1 MLKGGMRQT
10 VWPMTTLE
18 PAFALVLLALAFA
31 FAPRAEAAPDAL
43 APPSGRARPD
53 APPPGLDPGSV
64 PAQPS
69 AEATEGAPASPTVAR
84 EAETAAAAAAGAGV
98 APTTPTR
105 PRLTCAI
112 GVGTSLDH
120 SGTSD
125 GRTVPIPAFEFSV
138 GAGDGAFGFEANLMS
153 TQASGRYRK
162 VTNGVD
168 DIGVDRAAVD
178 LVLAVRPAWLLA
190 RPPVRDGAV
199 APSAAGRSYLGRIW
213 RSFTIDLGG
222 VAERVAPGVQAA
234 YRFGGLVAG
243 HLDILPL
250 TPADQPSALAVRIGA
265 RRVLAPR
272 KLVST
277 TETADTTL
285 DAFVGLAAVF

>member
-1 MLKGGMRQT
+1 
-10 VWPMTTLE
+10 
-18 PAFALVLLALAFA
+18 
-31 FAPRAEAAPDAL
+31 
-43 APPSGRARPD
+43 
-53 APPPGLDPGSV
+53 V

-69 AEATEGAPASPTVAR
+69 PAPAPAPDATEGGTAEPSAASASPTVAL
-84 EAETAAAAAAGAGV
+84 EAGTTAVAAPGT
-98 APTTPTR
+98 TTPTR

-178 LVLAVRPAWLLA
+178 LLLAVRPAWLLA

-199 APSAAGRSYLGRIW
+199 APSSAAGRSYLGRIW

-222 VAERVAPGVQAA
+222 VAERVAPGVQSA

-250 TPADQPSALAVRIGA
+250 TPADQPSGLAVRIGA